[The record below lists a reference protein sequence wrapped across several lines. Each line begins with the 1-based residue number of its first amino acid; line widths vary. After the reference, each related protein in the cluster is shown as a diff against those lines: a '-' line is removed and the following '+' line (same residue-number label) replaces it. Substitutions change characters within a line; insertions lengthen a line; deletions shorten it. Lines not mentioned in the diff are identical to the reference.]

1 MASLYE
7 GYGMV
12 LAEALARG
20 LPIVC
25 TTGGAAA
32 ETVPDAA
39 ALKVAPGDERALG
52 QAIGRVLDDADLRR
66 RLADA
71 AWAAGQMLPRWE
83 DTARI
88 VAGGNPGH
96 CARRHCL
103 QGWRAMSPRSDAR
116 GFDLAWLDLR
126 EPVDHRSRSEELGR
140 ELTRRL
146 GHRASISVLDMGC
159 GTGSNLRATAPLLG
173 PEQHWTLVDKDERLL
188 EAAVARLC
196 TWAARAQRSGGRL
209 LLSKNGKRITVR
221 FACADLASDLE
232 RVLDAGADLYT
243 ASALFDLVSDDFI
256 ATVAAEV
263 ARRRAAFFTALT
275 YNGVQRWTPK
285 HEADAALVSAFR
297 SHQARDKGF
306 GVAAGPI
313 APALLSAAFDEAGYS
328 GERG

>member
-1 MASLYE
+1 
-7 GYGMV
+7 
-12 LAEALARG
+12 
-20 LPIVC
+20 
-25 TTGGAAA
+25 
-32 ETVPDAA
+32 
-39 ALKVAPGDERALG
+39 
-52 QAIGRVLDDADLRR
+52 
-66 RLADA
+66 
-71 AWAAGQMLPRWE
+71 
-83 DTARI
+83 
-88 VAGGNPGH
+88 
-96 CARRHCL
+96 
-103 QGWRAMSPRSDAR
+103 MSPRSDAR

-140 ELTRRL
+140 EVTRRL
-146 GHRASISVLDMGC
+146 GHRTSISVLDMGC

-196 TWAARAQRSGGRL
+196 TWAARAQRSSGRL

-221 FACADLASDLE
+221 FARADLANDLE
-232 RVLDAGADLYT
+232 QVLDAGADLYT

-256 ATVAAEV
+256 VTVAAEV

-313 APALLSAAFDEAGYS
+313 APALLSAAFDEAGYRVSEGDS
-328 GERG
+328 GWRLSTGDEALIEALAAGFAAAVRETRLVPDAKLRDWLAVGRTGALVGHTDILAVPT

>member
-1 MASLYE
+1 
-7 GYGMV
+7 
-12 LAEALARG
+12 
-20 LPIVC
+20 
-25 TTGGAAA
+25 
-32 ETVPDAA
+32 
-39 ALKVAPGDERALG
+39 
-52 QAIGRVLDDADLRR
+52 
-66 RLADA
+66 
-71 AWAAGQMLPRWE
+71 
-83 DTARI
+83 
-88 VAGGNPGH
+88 
-96 CARRHCL
+96 
-103 QGWRAMSPRSDAR
+103 MSPRSDAR
-116 GFDLAWLDLR
+116 GFDLTWLDLR

-196 TWAARAQRSGGRL
+196 TWAARAQRSSGRL

-221 FACADLASDLE
+221 FARADLASDLE

-256 ATVAAEV
+256 VTVAAEV

-313 APALLSAAFDEAGYS
+313 APALLSAAFDEAGYRVSEGDS
-328 GERG
+328 GWRLSTGDEALIEALAAGFAAAVRETRLVPDAKLRDWLAVGRTGALVGHTDILAVPT